1 MTKEVME
8 ARELR
13 IGNYVL
19 CRGAVARVTSISED
33 GIGYVKQSGISEGK
47 IPFKLV
53 KPIPMTEEWLV
64 KFGFVIFNEYF
75 FKEFG
80 NHNEFSITLFDYDN
94 GKFIYNPKTH
104 FNYIDIIHAHQLQNL
119 YFALTNE
126 ELTIKN
132 D

>member
-1 MTKEVME
+1 ME

-19 CRGAVARVTSISED
+19 CRGALARVTSISED

-53 KPIPMTEEWLV
+53 KPIPLTEEWLV
-64 KFGFVIFNEYF
+64 KFGFEKVQEKGGFYYEKTILSNDSIRVFDDNSVATYF
-75 FKEFG
+75 FHNICHVVYPQEF
-80 NHNEFSITLFDYDN
+80 HV
-94 GKFIYNPKTH
+94 
-104 FNYIDIIHAHQLQNL
+104 HQLQNL